1 MMHSVSTQLM
11 KSNKI
16 FLSVSQSN
24 LPILTETSSILI
36 RFIVSKLEKPLNAD
50 TKLFLPKF
58 LPALKCLSEGQAL
71 SKDEDVT
78 TLTTI
83 LRNAKCPEHV
93 KSTTSTNEKDN
104 KCEIKASR
112 SDLSSIILQQLT
124 TPLGVSNAYVWT
136 PLSEELADCSVKGV
150 GTHFRV

>member
-1 MMHSVSTQLM
+1 M
-11 KSNKI
+11 NKTKKKY

-24 LPILTETSSILI
+24 LPILTESGSVLI
-36 RFIVSKLEKPLNAD
+36 RFIISKLEKPLNAD

-71 SKDEDVT
+71 SKDEDIA

-93 KSTTSTNEKDN
+93 KSATSTNEKDN

-112 SDLSSIILQQLT
+112 SDLSSVILQQLT
-124 TPLGVSNAYVWT
+124 TPLGVSSYVWT
-136 PLSEELADCSVKGV
+136 PLSEELTDCSVSV
-150 GTHFRV
+150 WTRNSSRIW